1 MKIAPFFIVLLGE
14 ILRYNENMTKQREV
28 IFVTGNAYKFQ
39 VAQKAVHDSGIK
51 LVQKKLETPEIQAE
65 SVEAIASFSAMWA
78 ADVLKKPVVVSDA
91 GCFISALNGFP
102 GPFIKYI
109 DGWLSPRDLLALM
122 NGKKNRVA
130 VWRDCLA
137 YCEPGKKPKTF
148 VCTFEG
154 VIAQKAGKMKFRKD
168 YGWIDSLFIPKGHT
182 RVLSEE
188 STEEYLQY
196 WSDPRFYDSWQ
207 RLAKYLKV

>member
-1 MKIAPFFIVLLGE
+1 MAKQKE
-14 ILRYNENMTKQREV
+14 I
-28 IFVTGNAYKFQ
+28 IFVTGNTYKFQ
-39 VAQKAVHDSGIK
+39 VAKKATHGRAIK
-51 LVQKKLETPEIQAE
+51 LIQKKLDTPEIQAT
-65 SVEAIASFSAMWA
+65 SVEDIASFSARWA

-91 GCFISALNGFP
+91 GFFIPALKGFP

-109 DGWLSPRDLLALM
+109 DGWLSPYDLLALM

-130 VWRDCLA
+130 VWKDCLA

-154 VIAQKAGKMKFRKD
+154 VIAQKAGKVKFRKD
-168 YGWIDSLFIPKGHT
+168 YGWIDSLFIPKGHART
-182 RVLSEE
+182 LSEE
-188 STEEYLQY
+188 PTEEYLQY

-207 RLAKYLKV
+207 RLAEYLKV

>member
-1 MKIAPFFIVLLGE
+1 MAKQKE
-14 ILRYNENMTKQREV
+14 I
-28 IFVTGNAYKFQ
+28 IFVTGNTYKFQ
-39 VAQKAVHDSGIK
+39 VAKKATSGHAIK
-51 LVQKKLETPEIQAE
+51 IVQKKLDTPEIQAT
-65 SVEAIASFSAMWA
+65 SVEDIASFSARWA

-91 GCFISALNGFP
+91 GCFIEALNGFP

-109 DGWLSPRDLLALM
+109 DGWLSSRDLLALM
-122 NGKKNRVA
+122 TGKKNRVA

-137 YCEPGKKPKTF
+137 YCEPGKKPKIF

-154 VIAQKAGKMKFRKD
+154 VIAQKVGRTKFRKD

-182 RVLSEE
+182 RTLSEE

-196 WSDPRFYDSWQ
+196 WSDPRMYDSWQ
-207 RLAKYLKV
+207 RLVGYLKL